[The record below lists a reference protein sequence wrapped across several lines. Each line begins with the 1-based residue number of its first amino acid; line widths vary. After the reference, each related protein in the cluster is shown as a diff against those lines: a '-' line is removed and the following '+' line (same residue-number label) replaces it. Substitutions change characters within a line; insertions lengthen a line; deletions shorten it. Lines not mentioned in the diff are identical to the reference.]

1 MLTIY
6 HNNRCSKSREVLA
19 LLEQLGKPFQVVH
32 YLNDPLSEQALR
44 QLLEQLQLSPRQLLR
59 DKEAEYHE
67 LGLADPKLSDD
78 FIIQAMLDQPK
89 LMERPV
95 VVLDDKA
102 VIARPATRLLELF

>member
-59 DKEAEYHE
+59 DKETEYHA

-95 VVLDDKA
+95 VVMDDKA